1 MRGQPR
7 GTLGLAAVLA
17 ALLCSGCGGS
27 ASTSSTGARA
37 QGATSSSASSTKAQ
51 YVAQAEAIC
60 RTLSAQEQ
68 PLKARQESLKTL
80 APEAADTAFVS
91 IVAKLVAYSQ
101 AAARKLHA
109 LAPPAGDTQAVEQL
123 LSSFSQE
130 TADAKA
136 IEQAARKQE
145 STPGEEA
152 QDALKK
158 TIDEHLAL
166 AERYGMKDCI
176 AAE

>member
-1 MRGQPR
+1 MRGQLR

-27 ASTSSTGARA
+27 ASTSSTGTHAGEA
-37 QGATSSSASSTKAQ
+37 ASTTKAQ
-51 YVAQAEAIC
+51 FVAQAETIC
-60 RTLSAQEQ
+60 RTLSAQEK
-68 PLKARQESLKTL
+68 PLQARQEALKGL
-80 APEAADTAFVS
+80 APEVADAEFVS
-91 IVAKLVAYSQ
+91 IVGKVVAYSQ
-101 AAARKLHA
+101 AAAGKLQA
-109 LAPPAGDTQAVEQL
+109 LARPPGDAQAIEKL

-130 TADAKA
+130 TTDVKA

-152 QDALKK
+152 QDALRK

-166 AERYGMKDCI
+166 AEAYGMKDCI